1 MNIKTALP
9 LVALMGATRMH
20 HFGDAFS
27 LPDASLAV
35 FFLAGLFSSS
45 RAFFVALLV
54 EAALLD
60 YVAISQFN
68 VSDFCISPAYAFLIP
83 TYFAMWFAGRL
94 SANFKSMQDSE
105 FTLSIPAMATLFIA
119 TSSAYLISN
128 SSFYWL
134 SDNVLQRDFS
144 KYVEQLSHYYAPY
157 LGYAVM
163 YVIVGFAVMQVIKM
177 SPNLYKHLLH
187 QNFTH

>member
-20 HFGDAFS
+20 HFGDTIL

-35 FFLAGLFSSS
+35 FFLAGLFFNS
-45 RAFFVALLV
+45 RAFFIALLI
-54 EAALLD
+54 EAGLLD

-68 VSDFCISPAYAFLIP
+68 VSDFCVSPAYAFLIP

-94 SANFKSMQDSE
+94 STNLKATSSM
-105 FTLSIPAMATLFIA
+105 MMLFIA

-128 SSFYWL
+128 SSFYLL
-134 SDNVLQRDFS
+134 SDNVVQRDFS
-144 KYVEQLSHYYAPY
+144 SYAAQLTHYYSSY
-157 LGYAVM
+157 VSYCVM
-163 YVIVGFAVMQVIKM
+163 YVVLSFAAVKLFKWL
-177 SPNLYKHLLH
+177 ND
-187 QNFTH
+187 FTARKTA

>member
-1 MNIKTALP
+1 MTSKTFYRYLP
-9 LVALMGATRMH
+9 LVALMAATRIH
-20 HFGDAFS
+20 HFGNAFF

-35 FFLAGLFSSS
+35 FFLAGLFFNS
-45 RAFFVALLV
+45 RAFFVALLA

-68 VSDFCISPAYAFLIP
+68 VSDFCISSAYVFLIP
-83 TYFAMWFAGRL
+83 TYFAMWFGGRF
-94 SANFKSMQDSE
+94 SANFKSMQSTE
-105 FTLSIPAMATLFIA
+105 FTLSISAMATLFIA

-128 SSFYWL
+128 SSFYLL

-157 LGYAVM
+157 MGYAVM
-163 YVIVGFAVMQVIKM
+163 YVIAGFAAVKVAKM
-177 SPNLYKHLLH
+177 LPDLSARK
-187 QNFTH
+187 TA